1 MEMTG
6 EEKSIQLNKI
16 IDAQS
21 SQIQEMLKERAVLR
35 KQLLRAE
42 KLSTLGLLSAGIV
55 HEIKNPLGFI
65 NNFSELSIEYLQEV
79 KEQLTS
85 IQEQS
90 ETNEIRDLIEDVET
104 NLNKIQHHGGRI
116 NRIVTSMLLHSREG
130 SGQFEPYDLNLL
142 ITEFVNLA
150 FHGMRA
156 GKDPIN
162 VDIQLDL
169 DRSIPLVP
177 LKAEDFSRVILN
189 LCNNAFDALR
199 EKNDKRLNR
208 EYSEGPH
215 HEGPKLTVKSVWKE
229 EWVVLEIE
237 DNGPGIPKSHREKIF
252 EPFFTTKNRLQ
263 GTGLGLGIT
272 QDIIKNHK
280 GSLALESEEKL
291 FTRFIIKIPTHLNS
305 QNENIER

>member
-1 MEMTG
+1 MEMKG
-6 EEKSIQLNKI
+6 EEKSIQVNKI
-16 IDAQS
+16 PEEQS
-21 SQIQEMLKERAVLR
+21 TQIQEMQEELNMLR

-55 HEIKNPLGFI
+55 HEIKNPLNFI
-65 NNFSELSIEYLQEV
+65 NNFSELSLEYLQEI
-79 KEQLTS
+79 KEKLTS
-85 IQEQS
+85 MQEQGA
-90 ETNEIRDLIEDVET
+90 TNEIRDLIDDVQS
-104 NLNKIQHHGGRI
+104 NLNKIQLHGGRI
-116 NRIVTSMLLHSREG
+116 NRIVTSTLLHSREG
-130 SGQFEPYDLNLL
+130 SGQFEPTDLNLL

-169 DRSIPLVP
+169 DGTLPLVP

-199 EKNDKRLNR
+199 EKNKKINGEKPDG
-208 EYSEGPH
+208 SHQAGA
-215 HEGPKLTVKSVWKE
+215 KLIIRSVLHG
-229 EWVVLEIE
+229 EWIVMHIE
-237 DNGPGIPKSHREKIF
+237 DNGPGIPKAHREKIF

-272 QDIIKNHK
+272 RDIIENHK
-280 GSLALESEEKL
+280 RSLALESELKL
-291 FTRFIIKIPTHLNS
+291 STKFIVKIPSHIDS
-305 QNENIER
+305 